1 VSEWKLLAAQKLS
14 VLLERRR
21 KRAPV
26 TLCYAM
32 WIVHVVYNASEKNI
46 RGLSVNKQRKF
57 LITQMRKLSA
67 EIHVLDNHMEIFFS
81 MIYAYKIL
89 IFKCK
94 FFKPLLR
101 FLQFIYKFNFLIKN
115 KNTFDN
121 FLFSFFESKSI
132 SLTFLE
138 WDHFKFNFSTIFFF
152 ILIFNKII

>member
-14 VLLERRR
+14 VLWERRR

-32 WIVHVVYNASEKNI
+32 WIVHVVCNASEKNI

-81 MIYAYKIL
+81 MIYVV
-89 IFKCK
+89 
-94 FFKPLLR
+94 
-101 FLQFIYKFNFLIKN
+101 
-115 KNTFDN
+115 
-121 FLFSFFESKSI
+121 
-132 SLTFLE
+132 
-138 WDHFKFNFSTIFFF
+138 
-152 ILIFNKII
+152 